1 MKSLFLAGGFAGFV
15 LCSVAGFAA
24 GRAPDLILRDAA
36 IGCLAGALLVRWF
49 WLVLLRGFRETLAVR
64 RRAAEEAA
72 AAAQQNSHAQ
82 PNGLPAKNGMPASPA
97 PVGATAATSR
107 ALPFSQPK
115 PATR

>member
-1 MKSLFLAGGFAGFV
+1 MKALFLAGGFAGFA
-15 LCSVAGFAA
+15 LCALAGLLA

-49 WLVLLRGFRETLAVR
+49 WRVLLGGFQETLKAR

-72 AAAQQNSHAQ
+72 AAASQNN
-82 PNGLPAKNGMPASPA
+82 PPAKNGLLPKVAPPASPA
-97 PVGATAATSR
+97 TPGPAPR
-107 ALPFSQPK
+107 PLPSAPPK